1 MGDPAAVDVSDIVA
15 RERAC
20 PSCGRPNPF
29 DARFCAGCG
38 HRFRGEE
45 ETEAEPEPIADPLIG
60 RTIADRYRID
70 QMIGRGGMGVVYR
83 VEHVRIGKMMA
94 MKLLHGELARDKD
107 VVKRFRR
114 EADAVSKLDH
124 RNTVQVF
131 DFGRSEGLMYLV
143 MELLGGKDLGV
154 IVEIERALPFERVAR
169 IAAQIAGSVAQ
180 AHARGIVH
188 RDLKPENVRILSD
201 ATDPDFVKV
210 MDFGLAKL
218 RENEEASSASITR
231 AGLIVGTP
239 YYMAPEQIRG
249 EATDPRS
256 DVYALGAL
264 MYKCLAGVPPFWAP
278 TPVGVLTKHLTDAVV
293 PPSVK
298 TIRPDIP
305 IPKEAEAI
313 VMRAMEKDPRA
324 RQQSM
329 EELRDELLS
338 WLRSRGEDT
347 APFSLERVT
356 RPNEAPHEVEDS
368 GRKVQVATRTE
379 VERYERRLRA
389 QTWFLNFLGLALIAA
404 LVASGY
410 WSFRQFRGDAEQE
423 GQGAF
428 EREPNDLASQANELP
443 SGQEHTGYLGRRQ
456 SPERSDSDLWLLRN
470 PGGRTRP
477 VSIMFSGVPNMDT
490 VLEIFRGSQS
500 EPVLIVDNTGVGGG
514 EGVPNFALVDSVYYV
529 QVREKRV
536 PGRLPTEN
544 VSDEYRVRWD
554 EQRLLSGDE
563 REIND
568 TRALAER
575 IEEGVARQGFIGWA
589 GDVDVFCVAS
599 DLERAIVIL
608 EPIPTLDLKLQV
620 EERHTDRVRTI
631 DESGVGG
638 TERVSL
644 SDVRAGSTCLFV
656 SAREREG
663 AAMSDASE
671 RYSLRIV
678 RAAE

>member
-1 MGDPAAVDVSDIVA
+1 MGDPATADVSDIVA
-15 RERAC
+15 RERTC

-38 HRFRGEE
+38 HRFRGEDS
-45 ETEAEPEPIADPLIG
+45 EAEPEQVADPLIG

-94 MKLLHGELARDKD
+94 MKLLHGELARDKEI
-107 VVKRFRR
+107 VKRFRR

-124 RNTVQVF
+124 QNTVQVF

-154 IVEIERALPFERVAR
+154 IIEVERALPFERVAR
-169 IAAQIAGSVAQ
+169 IATQIAGSVAQ

-218 RENEEASSASITR
+218 RENEETASASITR

-249 EATDPRS
+249 EATDARS

-264 MYKCLAGVPPFWAP
+264 MYKCLAGVPPFWAS
-278 TPVGVLTKHLTDAVV
+278 TPMGVLTKHLTDAVI

-298 TIRPDIP
+298 TLRPDIR

-329 EELRDELLS
+329 DELRAELLS

-347 APFSLERVT
+347 APFSLDRVT
-356 RPNEAPHEVEDS
+356 RPPEAPYEVTDS

-389 QTWFLNFLGLALIAA
+389 QTWLLNFLGLAMFAGLA
-404 LVASGY
+404 VGGY
-410 WSFRQFRGDAEQE
+410 WSFRHFRGEAEQ
-423 GQGAF
+423 GNQSTF

-456 SPERSDSDLWLLRN
+456 SPERSDADLWLLRN
-470 PGGRTRP
+470 PGGRARP
-477 VSIMFSGVPNMDT
+477 VSIMWSGIANMDT
-490 VLEIFRGSQS
+490 VLEVFRGTQS
-500 EPVLIVDNTGVGGG
+500 EPVLIVDNTGIGGG
-514 EGVPNFALVDSVYYV
+514 ENVPNFALVDAVYYV
-529 QVREKRV
+529 QVREKWV
-536 PGRLPTEN
+536 PGRSPTEN
-544 VSDEYRVRWD
+544 VSDEYRIRWD
-554 EQRLLSGDE
+554 EQHLLPGDE

-568 TRALAER
+568 THALAER
-575 IEEGVARQGFIGWA
+575 IEEGEARQGFIGWA
-589 GDVDVFCVAS
+589 GDVDVYCAAS
-599 DLERAIVIL
+599 DIERAIVIL
-608 EPIPTLDLKLQV
+608 ESTPRLDVKLQV
-620 EERHTDRVRTI
+620 EERHTDRMRII
-631 DESGVGG
+631 DESSTGG
-638 TERVSL
+638 TERVPL
-644 SDVRAGSTCLFV
+644 SDVRAGSTCLYV

-678 RAAE
+678 RATE